1 MQMKQCRVM
10 QRHRVAPKT
19 APSVHPIKTNARA
32 STYNQIHNQIKCS
45 SIDPESTND
54 IPTESGT
61 PDNWPS
67 STDAMKLPN
76 QAETIF
82 GGIDRG
88 ADVFGRV
95 AVADVEAKS
104 TSSDLDYLS
113 ELLAIQQS
121 DGPKKLGFFGTRNMG
136 VTHQKLVEILAYA
149 MVATGNHIYTS
160 GATGTNAAVI
170 KGALRANAPD
180 LLTVILP
187 QSRSQQ
193 PGDSQDLLSQVANVV
208 EMPEN
213 DSLSLL
219 EASRICN
226 NTIITRVQ
234 QVICFAFHDSRL
246 LLKTCNDAKE
256 AKKIVTLFYLD

>member
-10 QRHRVAPKT
+10 QRHRAAPKT
-19 APSVHPIKTNARA
+19 APSVHPIKSNARA
-32 STYNQIHNQIKCS
+32 STYNQLHNQIKCS

-113 ELLAIQQS
+113 VRNKIVIPSIVRSLIVLLRL
-121 DGPKKLGFFGTRNMG
+121 PN
-136 VTHQKLVEILAYA
+136 
-149 MVATGNHIYTS
+149 
-160 GATGTNAAVI
+160 TGTPCYSAKRWSQKVGI
-170 KGALRANAPD
+170 LRNP
-180 LLTVILP
+180 
-187 QSRSQQ
+187 
-193 PGDSQDLLSQVANVV
+193 
-208 EMPEN
+208 
-213 DSLSLL
+213 
-219 EASRICN
+219 
-226 NTIITRVQ
+226 
-234 QVICFAFHDSRL
+234 
-246 LLKTCNDAKE
+246 
-256 AKKIVTLFYLD
+256 